1 VKVTLDS
8 RQHNDAG
15 RHFAEIFRI
24 EPKVLSVQH
33 LATILSHFLNL
44 PYENLSKIL
53 KLNRHWESEHLRFP
67 GEVVAD
73 YESFKLGGTCFSLTF
88 TLRSIL
94 DFFDYE
100 TYIVMADMPAGAN
113 THCALVW
120 KNKGQAY
127 LLDPG
132 YLLAKPLD
140 INGSVMNN
148 SVRLV
153 HEPLTDKYVL
163 WTTSNK
169 KLKRRYSFADIP
181 TSMDDFQNYWEQSFH
196 WMTMHGIC
204 LAKRDENGFTYLHN
218 HYLKR
223 SGRDLLYKG
232 NFNEE
237 IAVIARKYFE
247 ISPDIVRQA
256 EQALR
261 DNLDFD
267 KELGFQVPRW
277 FK

>member
-15 RHFAEIFRI
+15 RHFVEIFRI
-24 EPKVLSVQH
+24 KTEDLSVQH
-33 LATILSHFLNL
+33 LAKILSNFLNL

-67 GEVVAD
+67 EEVVTD
-73 YESFKLGGTCFSLTF
+73 HERFKLGGTCFSLTF
-88 TLRSIL
+88 TLKSIL
-94 DFFDYE
+94 DFFSYK
-100 TYIVMADMPAGAN
+100 TYVVMADMPAGAN

-120 KNKGQAY
+120 KNRGEAY

-132 YLLAKPLD
+132 YLLARPLE
-140 INGSVMNN
+140 IHRSVMND
-148 SVRLV
+148 SVSLIY
-153 HEPLTDKYVL
+153 EPTTDRYVL
-163 WTTSNK
+163 WTTGNK
-169 KLKRRYSFADIP
+169 KLKRRYSFTNVP
-181 TSMDDFQNYWEQSFH
+181 TGMGDFQNYWEQSFH

-204 LAKRDENGFTYLHN
+204 LAKRDESGFTYLHN

-223 SGRDLLYKG
+223 SGSDLYYKG
-232 NFNEE
+232 NFNEG
-237 IAVIARKYFE
+237 IAVMARKYFE
-247 ISPDIVRQA
+247 ISPDVVRQA

-261 DNLDFD
+261 DNLYFD

-277 FK
+277 LK

>member
-1 VKVTLDS
+1 MKVTLDS
-8 RQHNDAG
+8 RQHNNAG

-24 EPKVLSVQH
+24 KPKDLSVQH
-33 LATILSHFLNL
+33 LSTILSHFLNL

-67 GEVVAD
+67 GEVVSD
-73 YESFKLGGTCFSLTF
+73 HEHFKLGGTCFSLTF
-88 TLRSIL
+88 ALRSIL
-94 DFFDYE
+94 DFFGYE

-120 KNKGQAY
+120 KNRGQAY

-132 YLLAKPLD
+132 YLLARPLE
-140 INGSVMNN
+140 IHGSFAGSFVSLNY
-148 SVRLV
+148 
-153 HEPLTDKYVL
+153 EPTTDKYVL
-163 WTTSNK
+163 WTTGNK
-169 KLKRRYSFADIP
+169 KLKRRYSFANIP
-181 TSMDDFQNYWEQSFH
+181 TGRDDFQNYWEQSFH

-204 LAKRDENGFTYLHN
+204 LAKRNENGFTYLHN

-223 SGRDLLYKG
+223 SGRDLYYKG
-232 NFNEE
+232 NFTED
-237 IAVIARKYFE
+237 IAIIARKYFE

-261 DNLDFD
+261 DNLYFD

-277 FK
+277 LK

>member
-8 RQHNDAG
+8 RQYSDAG

-24 EPKVLSVQH
+24 EPADLAVQNLS
-33 LATILSHFLNL
+33 TILTHFLNL

-53 KLNRHWESEHLRFP
+53 KLNRHWESWHLRLP

-73 YESFKLGGTCFSLTF
+73 HERFKLGGTCFSLTF
-88 TLRSIL
+88 ALRSIL
-94 DFFDYE
+94 DFFGYE

-113 THCALVW
+113 THCALIW
-120 KNKGQAY
+120 KNRGKTY

-132 YLLAKPLD
+132 YLLARPLD
-140 INGSVMNN
+140 IYSPIVGGSVSMTY
-148 SVRLV
+148 
-153 HEPLTDKYVL
+153 EPMTDKHIL

-169 KLKRRYSFADIP
+169 KLKRRYSFADVP
-181 TSMDDFQNYWEQSFH
+181 TSMDDFQNFWEQSFH

-223 SGRDLLYKG
+223 SGRELDYKG
-232 NFNEE
+232 NFSEA
-237 IAVIARKYFE
+237 IAEIARKYFG
-247 ISPDIVRQA
+247 IAPDIVRQA

-261 DNLDFD
+261 DNLYFD

-277 FK
+277 LK

>member
-1 VKVTLDS
+1 VEVTLDS
-8 RQHNDAG
+8 RQYSDAG
-15 RHFAEIFRI
+15 GHFAGIFRI
-24 EPKVLSVQH
+24 EPGHPSVQH
-33 LATILSHFLNL
+33 LSQILSHFLNL

-53 KLNRHWESEHLRFP
+53 KLNRHWGSGHLRFP

-73 YESFKLGGTCFSLTF
+73 HERFKLGGTCFSLTF
-88 TLRSIL
+88 TLKSIL
-94 DFFDYE
+94 DFFAYE

-120 KNKGQAY
+120 KNQDKAY

-132 YLLAKPLD
+132 YLLSKPLE

-148 SVRLV
+148 SVSLT
-153 HEPLTDKYVL
+153 HEPTTDKYIL

-169 KLKRRYSFADIP
+169 KLKRRYLFANIP
-181 TSMDDFQNYWEQSFH
+181 TGPEDFKNYWEQSFH

-223 SGRDLLYKG
+223 SGRDLYHKG
-232 NFNEE
+232 NFSEE

-247 ISPDIVRQA
+247 ISPDIVHQA

-261 DNLDFD
+261 GNLNFD

-277 FK
+277 LK

>member
-1 VKVTLDS
+1 MILDS
-8 RQHNDAG
+8 QQYSDAG

-24 EPKVLSVQH
+24 KPAELSVQH
-33 LATILSHFLNL
+33 LATILNHFLNL

-53 KLNRHWESEHLRFP
+53 KLNRHWESGHLRFP

-73 YESFKLGGTCFSLTF
+73 YERFKLGGTCFSLTF
-88 TLRSIL
+88 ALRSIL
-94 DFFDYE
+94 DFFGYA

-120 KNKGQAY
+120 KNLGKAY

-132 YLLAKPLD
+132 YLLARPLD
-140 INGSVMNN
+140 IFSPVVGGAVS
-148 SVRLV
+148 LV
-153 HEPLTDKYVL
+153 YEPTTDKYVL

-169 KLKRRYSFADIP
+169 KLKRRYSFADVP
-181 TSMDDFQNYWEQSFH
+181 TGMDDFQNYWEQSFH

-223 SGRDLLYKG
+223 SGRDLDYKG
-232 NFNEE
+232 NFSED
-237 IAVIARKYFE
+237 IAIIARKYFE
-247 ISPDIVRQA
+247 ISPEIVRQA

-261 DNLDFD
+261 DNLYFD
-267 KELGFQVPRW
+267 QKLEFQVPRW
-277 FK
+277 LK